1 MIYTRSL
8 TEVQSGALFSPL
20 GHSSPYPH
28 PLEGKKILDF
38 LLFFACDRLSI
49 LHEDYYQHY
58 ILLCEAIY
66 ILNSYVNRKELKRAS
81 KLLQHFYFKFPY
93 LVRRQIYEL

>member
-8 TEVQSGALFSPL
+8 TDVQSGALFSPL

-28 PLEGKKILDF
+28 PLEGKMILAF
-38 LLFFACDRLSI
+38 LLFFVCDQLSI

-93 LVRRQIYEL
+93 LWTSTDI